1 MSTTTPSSPTPRR
14 SRAANPWA
22 IGGSIFAATVMITIG
37 IMQFVEGLVAVTNGN
52 KFYIH
57 TEHYIFEFNATAW
70 GWTHLIL
77 GVIVAVAG
85 AYIFT
90 GSLVARSIGITVAA
104 LSALANFVWL
114 PYFPLWAVIVIA
126 LDVAVIWSLATV
138 SLAD

>member
-1 MSTTTPSSPTPRR
+1 MSIAPSRR
-14 SRAANPWA
+14 SRETRSVA
-22 IGGSIFAATVMITIG
+22 IAGSIFAATVMITVG
-37 IMQFVEGLVAVTNGN
+37 IMQFVEGIVAVANGN

-57 TEHYIFEFNATAW
+57 SEHYVFEFNANAW
-70 GWTHLIL
+70 GWIHLIL

-90 GSLVARSIGITVAA
+90 GSLVARSVGITVAA

-126 LDVAVIWSLATV
+126 LDVVVIWSLATV
-138 SLAD
+138 SLAE